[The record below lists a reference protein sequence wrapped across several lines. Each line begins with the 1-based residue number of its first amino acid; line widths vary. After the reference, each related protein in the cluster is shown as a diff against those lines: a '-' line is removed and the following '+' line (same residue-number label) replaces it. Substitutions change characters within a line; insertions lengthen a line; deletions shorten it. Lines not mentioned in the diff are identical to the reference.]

1 MRSHL
6 IPEFYLKGFTDPD
19 TPPGN
24 EPYCWVRTTERREW
38 YRRAPG
44 KLCRQKDYYHVRK
57 TDGSLDAA
65 IEKKLGDVENRAR
78 EIIAKRVER
87 PGGFSKRDRLDLS
100 LFVAT
105 MRGRTALKHEQAE
118 KFALDLE
125 RRRIQLIYE
134 RLKSNP
140 EEFRKTVERVE
151 QEHGKLSEG
160 FSVENLNPEKHR
172 IGFDEGA
179 RAWFAGQ
186 SIAASV
192 ATGPLIHDMGW
203 TFLISDGAGL
213 FITSDSPCSVI
224 DPTAKS
230 VFVGRYA
237 LVNEKSE
244 LILPLRRDVAL
255 IATWGSEPLVWI
267 KATPEVI
274 RSINLRTARFAERM
288 LISPSTKFPGSE
300 DLRRVAE
307 EKANEPEDS
316 P

>member
-1 MRSHL
+1 MDRSTLVSRRNLATLKIVLGRSSRNGSTGLAVSRSATAL
-6 IPEFYLKGFTDPD
+6 IFRYSLPPHVAAPPLSTSGPRIWPGPRASPNTTNLRAAEGKSGGVPEGARN
-19 TPPGN
+19 G
-24 EPYCWVRTTERREW
+24 RTTAWE
-38 YRRAPG
+38 
-44 KLCRQKDYYHVRK
+44 
-57 TDGSLDAA
+57 AA
-65 IEKKLGDVENRAR
+65 
-78 EIIAKRVER
+78 
-87 PGGFSKRDRLDLS
+87 GG
-100 LFVAT
+100 
-105 MRGRTALKHEQAE
+105 G
-118 KFALDLE
+118 
-125 RRRIQLIYE
+125 
-134 RLKSNP
+134 
-140 EEFRKTVERVE
+140 
-151 QEHGKLSEG
+151 
-160 FSVENLNPEKHR
+160 SVENLNPEKHR

-224 DPTAKS
+224 DPTAKT

-255 IATWGSEPLVWI
+255 IATWGSEPLVWM

-288 LISPSTKFPGSE
+288 LMSPTTEFPGSE
-300 DLRRVAE
+300 DLKRVAE
-307 EKANEPEDS
+307 EAATAPGKLPRQKRSAAGFSTTSFALGFVASAPLAA
-316 P
+316 PRGYRRR